1 MKKRIL
7 SLALMA
13 VLFSQANAQSSL
25 RDVIRGDNGTTKHF
39 VTLSAAQQMTFTP
52 QQAKSLFKLDAGSDL
67 VLIKTTKDELGQ
79 TNYRFTQTYNSI
91 PVEGSM
97 YIVQTKNSK
106 ATALSGEIITDFSA
120 LTSQKAGASVT
131 GAQAVTTAVNY
142 VKANL
147 YAWQDPE
154 MEQRIKEQTGNPKAT
169 YAPSVKLVWFS
180 TNEESLDAKSLVLCY
195 KVDVYARQPLSRADY
210 FVNAKTGAVIG
221 KNDKLYFTDATGTA
235 ATAWSGSQ
243 TIHSD
248 FTGSAYRLRDYTK
261 GSGVITL
268 HGESSKRGNDY
279 TSATANWSLAG
290 FDQAALDAH
299 YGVSQTYAFYSTAF
313 ARNSYDGAGTAL
325 YSYVN
330 DPTYI
335 DNAFW
340 DGSAMNYNKRSTNEP
355 GGVTGIDVTGHELTH
370 GVTQSE
376 SNLTYSKESGAMNE
390 SLSDIFGKCVQ
401 FWSKPT
407 DINWGLSN
415 DMNWFIRDLSNP
427 NAYSQPD
434 TYKGTNWVPTSSF
447 YDNGGVHTNSGVGN
461 YFFYLLVNGGTGTND
476 NGEAYTVAKIGLKK
490 AASILYRTNTIY
502 LVPGSK
508 YADWRTACISAAT
521 DLYGANSK
529 ATIQVQNAWHAV
541 GVGPA
546 APALVAAAT
555 SEDEVMTAIKANTL
569 LISPN
574 PVTGSNAVVSYSL
587 VKEGKATLKIIDLNG
602 RTMQNVELGNQA
614 SGAHT
619 YVLGSVSKM
628 PAGNYVVIIEQ
639 NGIIVS
645 RSRFLVSK

>member
-7 SLALMA
+7 SLALMMA
-13 VLFSQANAQSSL
+13 LFSQANAQSSL
-25 RDVIRGDNGTTKHF
+25 RDVIRGDNGVTKHF
-39 VTLSAAQQMTFTP
+39 VTLTAAQQVAFTP
-52 QQAKSLFKLDAGSDL
+52 QQAKSLFKLDAASEL
-67 VLIKTTKDELGQ
+67 VLVKSVKDELGQ
-79 TNYRFTQTYNSI
+79 TNYRFTQTYNGI

-97 YIVQTKNSK
+97 YIVQTKNNK
-106 ATALSGEIITDFSA
+106 ATALSGEIITDFS
-120 LTSQKAGASVT
+120 SVMQQKAGASVSA
-131 GAQAVTTAVNY
+131 AQAVTAALNY
-142 VKANL
+142 VKATV

-154 MEQRIKEQTGNPKAT
+154 MEKRIKEQTGDSKAT
-169 YAPSVKLVWFS
+169 YAPTPKLVWFS
-180 TNEESLDAKSLVLCY
+180 TNEDNLDSKSLVLCY
-195 KVDVYARQPLSRADY
+195 KVDVYARQPLSRANY
-210 FVNAKTGAVIG
+210 FVNAKTGEVTG
-221 KNDKLYFTDATGTA
+221 KQDRLYFTDATGTA
-235 ATAWSGSQ
+235 NTAWSGSQ

-248 FTGSAYRLRDYTK
+248 FTGTNYRLRDYTK

-279 TSATANWSLAG
+279 TSASANWSLPG

-299 YGVSQTYAFYSTAF
+299 YGVSQTYSFYFTGF
-313 ARNSYDGAGTAL
+313 NRNSYDGAGTAL

-376 SNLTYSKESGAMNE
+376 SNLTYSKEPGAMNE
-390 SLSDIFGKCVQ
+390 SMSDIFGKCVQ

-407 DINWGLSN
+407 DIDWRLSN
-415 DMNWFIRDLSNP
+415 DMNWLIRDLSNP
-427 NAYSQPD
+427 NAFSQPD
-434 TYKGTNWVPTSSF
+434 TYKGTNWVSTSSF

-461 YFFYLLVNGGTGTND
+461 YFFYLLVQGGTGTND
-476 NGEAYTVAKIGLKK
+476 NGEAYTVSKIGLKK
-490 AASILYRTNTIY
+490 AASIIYRTNTVY

-521 DLYGANSK
+521 DLYGASSK
-529 ATIQVQNAWHAV
+529 AVIQVQNAWHAV

-546 APALVAAAT
+546 APALTAAAS
-555 SEDEVMTAIKANTL
+555 SEDDAIAAIQSNTL

-574 PVTGSNAVVSYSL
+574 PVAGSNATISYTL
-587 VKEGKATLKIIDLNG
+587 AKEGNTVLKVIDLNG
-602 RTMQNVELGNQA
+602 RDMQNVALGKQTIG
-614 SGAHT
+614 SHT
-619 YVLGSVSKM
+619 YTLSNLSKL
-628 PAGNYVVIIEQ
+628 PTGNYVLIIEQ
-639 NGIIVS
+639 NGAIVNRNRFVVS
-645 RSRFLVSK
+645 R